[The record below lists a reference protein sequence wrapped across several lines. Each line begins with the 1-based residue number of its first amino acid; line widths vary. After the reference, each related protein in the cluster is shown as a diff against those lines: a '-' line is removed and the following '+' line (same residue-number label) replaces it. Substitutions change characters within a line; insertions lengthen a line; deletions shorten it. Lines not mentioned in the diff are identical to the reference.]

1 MIIRHVPVEYCAQN
15 WHLVEPFIAE
25 AHKWGYGDYSVEQ
38 IKVFVMTGQWILL
51 VVMNDNVVHGA
62 LTVSF
67 INYPNDRI
75 GFVTAIGGKLL
86 TDADNFEQLKKIF
99 RSYGANKIQA
109 VSRESVARLWKQKLG
124 FNNRAIFVE
133 ADI

>member
-1 MIIRHVPVEYCAQN
+1 MIIRHVPVGYCAQN

-51 VVMNDNVVHGA
+51 AVMNDNVVHGA

-75 GFVTAIGGKLL
+75 GFVTAIGGRLISGQDTL
-86 TDADNFEQLKKIF
+86 QQLKDILKNF
-99 RSYGANKIQA
+99 GATKIQGSA
-109 VSRESVARLWKQKLG
+109 RPSVARLWRRLG
-124 FNNRAIFVE
+124 FQERNVTVE
-133 ADI
+133 TKI